1 MRIICKETEFSRIIR
16 RERREVREQKNS
28 LILKFLTIKY
38 REKKLVCY
46 SVFKIVTMSINE
58 IQDEIIEEFSGFDDW
73 MDKYQ
78 LLIDLGNEQE
88 PLEEKYKTEQN
99 LIDGCQSRVWLV
111 ADYVEESG
119 DRSQESGVIHFRAE
133 SDALIVK
140 GIVALLIRVLSDHT
154 PQEILDADLYFIE
167 EIGLKE
173 HLSPTRSNG
182 LVAMVKQMR
191 VYALAFS
198 AKQ

>member
-1 MRIICKETEFSRIIR
+1 
-16 RERREVREQKNS
+16 
-28 LILKFLTIKY
+28 
-38 REKKLVCY
+38 
-46 SVFKIVTMSINE
+46 MSINE

-88 PLEEKYKTEQN
+88 PLEDRYKTEQN

-111 ADYVEESG
+111 ADFADGIIS
-119 DRSQESGVIHFRAE
+119 FRAE

-140 GIVALLIRVLSDHT
+140 GIVALLIRVLSGHT

-167 EIGLKE
+167 EIGLKD

-191 VYALAFS
+191 SYALAFS
-198 AKQ
+198 LKQ

>member
-1 MRIICKETEFSRIIR
+1 
-16 RERREVREQKNS
+16 
-28 LILKFLTIKY
+28 
-38 REKKLVCY
+38 
-46 SVFKIVTMSINE
+46 MSINE

-78 LLIDLGNEQE
+78 LLIDLGNEQA
-88 PLEEKYKTEQN
+88 PLDDKYKTEQN
-99 LIDGCQSRVWLV
+99 LIDGCQSRVWLQ
-111 ADYVEESG
+111 ADYADG
-119 DRSQESGVIHFRAE
+119 RIHFSAE

-154 PQEILDADLYFIE
+154 PQEILDADLYFID

-182 LVAMVKQMR
+182 LVAMVKQIR
-191 VYALAFS
+191 LYALAFS
-198 AKQ
+198 KKQ

>member
-1 MRIICKETEFSRIIR
+1 MT
-16 RERREVREQKNS
+16 
-28 LILKFLTIKY
+28 
-38 REKKLVCY
+38 
-46 SVFKIVTMSINE
+46 INE
-58 IQDEIIEEFSGFDDW
+58 IQDEIIEEFAGFDDW

-88 PLEEKYKTEQN
+88 PLDEKYKTEQN

-111 ADYVEESG
+111 ADYNKEERG
-119 DRSQESGVIHFRAE
+119 ERKEERGVIHFQAE

-154 PQEILDADLYFIE
+154 PQEILEADLYFIE
-167 EIGLKE
+167 AIGLKE

-182 LVAMVKQMR
+182 LLAMVKQMR
-191 VYALAFS
+191 MYALAFQ
-198 AKQ
+198 AKTD

>member
-1 MRIICKETEFSRIIR
+1 MT
-16 RERREVREQKNS
+16 
-28 LILKFLTIKY
+28 
-38 REKKLVCY
+38 
-46 SVFKIVTMSINE
+46 INE
-58 IQDEIIEEFSGFDDW
+58 IQDEIIDEFSGLDDW

-88 PLEEKYKTEQN
+88 PLDEKYKIESN
-99 LIDGCQSRVWLV
+99 LIDGCQSRVWLQ
-111 ADYVEESG
+111 ADYVDG
-119 DRSQESGVIHFRAE
+119 KLNFTAE

-140 GIVALLIRVLSDHT
+140 GIVALLIRVLSGHT

-167 EIGLKE
+167 KIGLKE

-182 LVAMVKQMR
+182 LLAMVKQMR

-198 AKQ
+198 SAKS